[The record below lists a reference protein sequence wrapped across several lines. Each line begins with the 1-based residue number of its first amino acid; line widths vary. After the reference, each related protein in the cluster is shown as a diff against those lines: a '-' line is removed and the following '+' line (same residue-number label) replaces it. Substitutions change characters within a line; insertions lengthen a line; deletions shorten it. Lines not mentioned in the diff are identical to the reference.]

1 MLGFSQY
8 IITEAKLSARG
19 QRAEYDANKYI
30 IPHVEGGTLHK
41 PLSHKIES
49 DIGEFKAGDNVTL
62 HSHHVDDK
70 GVHHVVVSKK
80 GSNNKVAIP
89 INKIKKISGAKNK
102 GFKQEAAI
110 VDHLNKNGLMRGSA
124 AGATVGNDFHLID
137 RRANRKVEKIRGAA
151 GISTPE
157 STVSGEHKSNTSAA
171 FGQITVTRHP
181 ETGKWHISEEARAN
195 RPEYAS
201 HVENATITVNG
212 KKKKLLDHLNDV
224 KPHSYTLPSGRKTAE
239 DIHSDDT
246 SLAPANAYMRDH
258 HVDVLHLD
266 SHGTYRAGNSE
277 NVDRHNLGL
286 PTFQGTGRFRI
297 RQKHS
302 PHSRT
307 IQFNVRNLKKSHT
320 NIATDQ
326 GVNDIKQKL
335 GHTQ

>member
-1 MLGFSQY
+1 MLRFLQY
-8 IITEAKLSARG
+8 VITEAKLSARG
-19 QRAEYDANKYI
+19 QRAQYDANKYI
-30 IPHVEGGTLHK
+30 IPHVKGGPLHK
-41 PLSHKIES
+41 PFSHQIES

-62 HSHHVDDK
+62 HSHHVDDR

-89 INKIKKISGAKNK
+89 INKIKKISSAKNK
-102 GFKQEAAI
+102 GFEQETTFI
-110 VDHLNKNGLMRGSA
+110 NRLNKNGLMSGTA
-124 AGATVGNDFHLID
+124 AGPTAGNDFHLID
-137 RRANRKVEKIRGAA
+137 RRPKRKVEKIRGSA

-157 STVSGEHKSNTSAA
+157 STISGEHKSNKTAA

-181 ETGKWHISEEARAN
+181 KTGKWHISDAARAN

-212 KKKKLLDHLNDV
+212 KKKKLLDHLNDEQPHGY
-224 KPHSYTLPSGRKTAE
+224 KPPEGRTSAE

-258 HVDVLHLD
+258 GVDVLHLD

-277 NVDRHNLGL
+277 NVDQHKLGL
-286 PTFQGTGRFRI
+286 PKFQGTGRFRV

-307 IQFNVRNLKKSHT
+307 IQFNIRDLEKSNTNLGTDEGVETLKKT
-320 NIATDQ
+320 
-326 GVNDIKQKL
+326 L
-335 GHTQ
+335 GHL